1 MTVISETI
9 EQDLYVT
16 IKNGLKSLHF
26 DGQSIQSAMDVDD
39 PYVLALG
46 YSQTMM
52 GFLLFQAQPAHLLI
66 VGLGGGSLPKYCYR
80 YLPDCKVTT
89 LEINPEVIALR
100 NEFFIPKDNER
111 FEIIQA
117 DAVEHFAKGSA
128 SADVIMLDA
137 YNKDGLPAE
146 LASESY
152 YDHCRMALSEQGVLV
167 VNLWGTDAKL
177 SVYLERLKRV
187 FNGRIWYCRAFNS
200 YNVIVFA
207 SNDENHKI
215 NWIKLLFAASKLEAD
230 HALDLQ
236 GIVRRLRAGLVYV
249 G

>member
-1 MTVISETI
+1 MTAIPEYL
-9 EQDLYVT
+9 EQDLYLTTV
-16 IKNGLKSLHF
+16 NGLKSLHF
-26 DGQSIQSAMDVDD
+26 DEQSTQSAMDLDD

-52 GFLLFQAQPAHLLI
+52 GFLLFNAQPAHVLI

-80 YLPDCKVTT
+80 HLSECKVTT
-89 LEINPEVIALR
+89 LEISHEVIALR
-100 NEFFIPKDNER
+100 NEFFIPKDNQR

-117 DAVEHFAKGSA
+117 DAVKYMADGLA

-137 YNKDGLPAE
+137 YNKEGLPAE

-167 VNLWGTDAKL
+167 INLWGTDAKL
-177 SVYLERLKRV
+177 SIYLERLKRI

-215 NWIKLLFAASKLEAD
+215 NWIKLLFLASKLEAD

-236 GIVRRLRAGLVYV
+236 GIVRRLRAGLVYT